1 MYSRIWSGEI
11 NWILKTD
18 FQLKF
23 WDESLSDDFIIVFSP
38 KTLQDPQTLN
48 ASQDLSKVPYINMMM
63 SSELGKDL
71 STWPGQLSIGITPP
85 CKTPWVSVCREV
97 SEAFMI
103 YVFYLSSFK
112 KPLSLWHFREACLK

>member
-71 STWPGQLSIGITPP
+71 STWPGQLSVGITSP
-85 CKTPWVSVCREV
+85 CKTPCSLGECLQGSLR
-97 SEAFMI
+97 SI
-103 YVFYLSSFK
+103 YDLCVLSIQ
-112 KPLSLWHFREACLK
+112 L